1 MFHSRSVSPV
11 GGSQSGRFTGRWF
24 LVGGEINRF
33 FEVGFFVVYI
43 LDVDGLGA
51 VLGEEFVYLLLQVG
65 DGFQPEDGGGA
76 V

>member
-1 MFHSRSVSPV
+1 MGVSLLE
-11 GGSQSGRFTGRWF
+11 RFTGRWF
-24 LVGGEINRF
+24 IVGGEINRF
-33 FEVGFFVVYI
+33 FEVGFLVVYI

-65 DGFQPEDGGGA
+65 DGFQPEDGGVA